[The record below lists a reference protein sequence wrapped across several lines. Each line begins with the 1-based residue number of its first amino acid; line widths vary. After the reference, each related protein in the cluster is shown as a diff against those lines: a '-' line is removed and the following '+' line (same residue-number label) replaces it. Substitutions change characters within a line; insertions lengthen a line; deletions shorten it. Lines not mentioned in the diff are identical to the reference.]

1 MGLTLYVYDWN
12 DDREHFP
19 PDSALSIKDYLRSPP
34 DWRPYLHNIIILF
47 DGLSMDDNDSI
58 NGFGM
63 LSNIV
68 PQLEEMADRLSEHK
82 FAILRTAGEHQ
93 AVFFILEPVG
103 SKVLFSALTN
113 LPPDYLD
120 YFPLKSSPQFFMDGR
135 DQREL
140 LYDFV
145 EKHGNIHPAN
155 PQYEFLEYLHD
166 RELDYADLLHG
177 LREQIALGHQLLKS
191 LS

>member
-1 MGLTLYVYDWN
+1 MGLKLCVYDWN
-12 DDREHFP
+12 DDRENFP
-19 PDSALSIKDYLRSPP
+19 PDSALTIKDYLTSPP
-34 DWRPYLHNIIILF
+34 AWKAYLHNIIILF
-47 DGLSMDDNDSI
+47 DDLSMDDNESI

-68 PQLEEMADRLSEHK
+68 PQLEEMAERLSENK

-113 LPPDYLD
+113 IPMDYLG
-120 YFPLKSSPQFFMDGR
+120 YFPLKKSPEFFMDGR
-135 DQREL
+135 DQRAL

-166 RELDYADLLHG
+166 RELDYATLLHG
-177 LREQIALGHQLLKS
+177 IREQIELGHQLQCH
-191 LS
+191 